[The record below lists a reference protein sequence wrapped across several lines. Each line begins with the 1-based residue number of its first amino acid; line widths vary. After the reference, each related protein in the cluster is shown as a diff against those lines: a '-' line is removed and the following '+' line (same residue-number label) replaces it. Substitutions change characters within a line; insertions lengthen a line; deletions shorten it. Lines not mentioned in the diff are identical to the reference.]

1 MSGLLKEK
9 TEIENLKKEY
19 QIQADQNFK
28 PKTPTNSTVTTEE
41 LVLEDC
47 ES

>member
-28 PKTPTNSTVTTEE
+28 TEIPTNSTVNAEE